1 MGQGEVHISHLP
13 FVDDTVIMCEANL
26 GYMNNVNK
34 LLQGFQAVSG
44 LKVHY
49 QKYSGDRYE

>member
-1 MGQGEVHISHLP
+1 VGQGEVHISHLQ

-34 LLQGFQAVSG
+34 LL
-44 LKVHY
+44 
-49 QKYSGDRYE
+49 